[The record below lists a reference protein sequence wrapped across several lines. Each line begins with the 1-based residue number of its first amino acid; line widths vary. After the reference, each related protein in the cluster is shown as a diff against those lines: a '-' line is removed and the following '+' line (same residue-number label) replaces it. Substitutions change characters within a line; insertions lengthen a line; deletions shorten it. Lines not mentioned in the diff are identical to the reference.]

1 MRLLTADKTGLHAG
15 LAAMADEATVYG
27 VKRKGTG
34 FAYGRLSAEDDLRL
48 DYDITLLPPNKYWL
62 PEETPLFRYEP
73 PPKARTLP
81 AGQSG
86 PAIVIGVHPYDLH
99 ALKTLDAVFLGYGPD
114 DSYKARR
121 EANVI
126 VGVDCL
132 HPWPYAFAPSMGT
145 ALPPEGL
152 FDLWLTDLGDAYL
165 IEAATEKGSALCKR
179 YLKTRVA
186 AKTAA
191 PRRDELRAEALG
203 RYRLRLDVPAAEIPR
218 VLDAGWDSP
227 MWEELGR
234 KCFSCAS
241 CTMTCPTCVCFRIMD
256 RNAADGT
263 SGCAC
268 AGGIAACSTASPRW
282 RAEKTS
288 ALRARKGCVTGCTAR
303 GNICW
308 SVGAPRAASA
318 AAAAS
323 TPASST
329 SQAPSTRG
337 TAWRKRR
344 QEGRLEAGG
353 RARHLPSE
361 VRRSRD

>member
-263 SGCAC
+263 SGMRLRRWDSCMFDGFAEVASGENFRPTGTERLRHRLHRKGKYMLERWGATGCVGCGRCIHAC
-268 AGGIAACSTASPRW
+268 LVDIASPVYAWNRL
-282 RAEKTS
+282 AKE
-288 ALRARKGCVTGCTAR
+288 
-303 GNICW
+303 
-308 SVGAPRAASA
+308 AA
-318 AAAAS
+318 
-323 TPASST
+323 
-329 SQAPSTRG
+329 
-337 TAWRKRR
+337 
-344 QEGRLEAGG
+344 G
-353 RARHLPSE
+353 RAT
-361 VRRSRD
+361 